1 MAKIGKLMNGTGK
14 LVRNTQINAKGKS
27 YKSER
32 FFFFNEAFNN
42 KLVKILVGNRWHAQ
56 SGWLRIL
63 VEVLFSRVGGIK
75 GRKQSLVQHSASSSN
90 REPSSTW
97 PKEWWEGGTT

>member
-1 MAKIGKLMNGTGK
+1 MAKIGKLMNSTGK

-32 FFFFNEAFNN
+32 IFFFFNEAFNN

-56 SGWLRIL
+56 SG
-63 VEVLFSRVGGIK
+63 
-75 GRKQSLVQHSASSSN
+75 
-90 REPSSTW
+90 
-97 PKEWWEGGTT
+97 